1 MGQCVHEIGGHM
13 QEPAA
18 CPANLFAQAPRVPC
32 HRAKLP
38 DTGSPGEKKAR
49 SAPDKPVGRPDV
61 ISEVF

>member
-1 MGQCVHEIGGHM
+1 M